1 MYSLFLLP
9 KTHLFVAAGMASI
22 KPLYIIPAFFIG
34 KFTSDAFALS
44 MGKYASDNLDSIISN
59 ILLWQSISGLA
70 ASVLMLFAISFFDWR
85 ALIQKKKFVL
95 NFKIF
100 K

>member
-44 MGKYASDNLDSIISN
+44 MGKYASDNLDSIMSN
-59 ILLWQSISGLA
+59 ILSWQSISGLT
-70 ASVLMLFAISFFDWR
+70 ASLFMLFAILFVDWR
-85 ALIQKKKFVL
+85 SLIQKKKFVL